1 MRLKKTKGEIIKD
14 LELSNL
20 SIDDLQQNIMALF
33 NPCKQPH
40 PVRKGL
46 VAWPSA
52 LSCKLMNIETEGVN
66 RKIDVQLQVNNILKG

>member
-46 VAWPSA
+46 VA
-52 LSCKLMNIETEGVN
+52 
-66 RKIDVQLQVNNILKG
+66 